1 MRIKRFKRARRK
13 RVLQIRFSNGEWAK
27 ISKTFPPRK
36 IGTAMRAL
44 ALWREPP
51 FRSPMLEVR
60 RELLLQL
67 ARIGN
72 NLNQVAK
79 GINLA
84 NLAGNKVDAVR
95 VLAKL
100 AEIQEAIEKL

>member
-1 MRIKRFKRARRK
+1 
-13 RVLQIRFSNGEWAK
+13 
-27 ISKTFPPRK
+27 
-36 IGTAMRAL
+36 
-44 ALWREPP
+44 
-51 FRSPMLEVR
+51 MLEVR

>member
-1 MRIKRFKRARRK
+1 MTKSRLKRARRERILK
-13 RVLQIRFSNGEWAK
+13 IRFSDGEWSK
-27 ISKTFPPRK
+27 ISETFPPRK
-36 IGTAMRAL
+36 VGTAIRAL

-51 FRSPMLEVR
+51 LKSPVLEVR
-60 RELLLQL
+60 REKLNAL

-79 GINLA
+79 GSNQA
-84 NLAGNKVDAVR
+84 NVIGSKVDVVR

-100 AEIQEAIEKL
+100 AEIQEVIERL

>member
-1 MRIKRFKRARRK
+1 MRKSRPKKARRERILK
-13 RVLQIRFSNGEWAK
+13 IRFSDGEWAK
-27 ISKTFPPRK
+27 IRETFPPRK
-36 IGTAMRAL
+36 VGTAIRAL

-51 FRSPMLEVR
+51 FKSPMIEVR

-79 GINLA
+79 GINEA